1 MVTGNTVSNNAFDKR
16 NNIVLQVAE
25 KVTKKAHGKKVR
37 LELQIKDLW
46 GLKESCISRTE
57 KNKIVRKLM

>member
-25 KVTKKAHGKKVR
+25 KVTKKAHGKKSKVGTSN
-37 LELQIKDLW
+37 QGPVGVK
-46 GLKESCISRTE
+46 G
-57 KNKIVRKLM
+57 KLYK